1 VTDVFLEQLY
11 TFGDPNRDPR
21 TRVISVAYYALVASD
36 RLEPRAGTDATDV
49 RWWSMS
55 SLPAELAFDHRDV
68 LSYALT
74 RLRYKIE
81 YTAVAFE
88 LLPEEFTLAELQTAY
103 EIILGEELDKANFRK
118 KLARTDVVE
127 ATGLYRETGGRPAEL
142 YRYREDAVAEVKARR
157 LFP

>member
-1 VTDVFLEQLY
+1 
-11 TFGDPNRDPR
+11 
-21 TRVISVAYYALVASD
+21 
-36 RLEPRAGTDATDV
+36 
-49 RWWSMS
+49 MS
-55 SLPAELAFDHRDV
+55 SLPAELAFDHRDI

-103 EIILGEELDKANFRK
+103 EIILGEKLDKANFRK

-142 YRYREDAVAEVKARR
+142 YRYKEDAVAEVKARR